1 MPMSILQ
8 TNYKI
13 TNAMKRLLS
22 IIICLITICN
32 VAAAQ
37 DIYVVS
43 VGISTY
49 KNINSLILP
58 NKDAK
63 AVADFYKEQTNNVIT
78 LTGKYATKSAIV
90 KALKDQFSRA
100 KEGDAAIFFF
110 SGHGCENGLCPYDDV
125 VGNDNYLLSYKEIQA
140 IFRNCKASRKI
151 IFADACFSGNMVG
164 RMDNSSRNDLEL
176 LLFLACRDNETS
188 IEKTYMA
195 NGVFTS
201 YLLHGLRNNA
211 DDNRDGE
218 ITAKELFS
226 YVSKGV
232 IYKTN
237 DRQHPVMWGK
247 FDDNMII
254 NELYLDYHE

>member
-1 MPMSILQ
+1 
-8 TNYKI
+8 
-13 TNAMKRLLS
+13 MKRLLS
-22 IIICLITICN
+22 IIICLITLCN
-32 VAAAQ
+32 VAVAQ
-37 DIYVVS
+37 NIYVVS

-49 KNINSLILP
+49 KNINSLTLP

-78 LTGKYATKSAIV
+78 LTGKYATKTAIV

-110 SGHGCENGLCPYDDV
+110 SGHGCEGGLCPYDTEIR
-125 VGNDNYLLSYKEIQA
+125 NINSLLSYTEIQT

-151 IFADACFSGNMVG
+151 VFADACFSGNLVG

-176 LLFLACRDNETS
+176 LLFLSSRDDETS
-188 IEKTYMA
+188 SEKGYMA

-201 YLLHGLRNNA
+201 YLLRGLSENA
-211 DDNRDGE
+211 DDNNDGK

-232 IYKTN
+232 LYKTN
-237 DRQHPVMWGK
+237 GEQHPVMWGK
-247 FDDNMII
+247 FDDNMIL
-254 NELYLDYHE
+254 ND